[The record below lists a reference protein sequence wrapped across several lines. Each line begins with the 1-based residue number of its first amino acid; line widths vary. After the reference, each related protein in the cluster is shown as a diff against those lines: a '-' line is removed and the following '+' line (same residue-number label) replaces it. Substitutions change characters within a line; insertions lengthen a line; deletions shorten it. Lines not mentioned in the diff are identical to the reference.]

1 MGREVLAVVGG
12 LAVAVLAIF
21 AIEMLGHSL
30 YPLPPDVDLTNPEA
44 LRAAA
49 AAIPTAAYAL
59 VLMGWLIG
67 ACLGGFVAVK
77 LIRGASTRPALIVGA
92 LILAGAI
99 YNMVTMPHPVWM
111 VVGAVLGIIPAALV
125 GGGLGRTR
133 FSA

>member
-1 MGREVLAVVGG
+1 MGRELLAVVGG
-12 LAVAVLAIF
+12 LAVAFLAIF